1 MSGVLETETLTP
13 LHWVAILLA
22 AITGVV
28 HLVLGIQFFPG
39 AQPISFLLAGLGF
52 FGAIVLFL
60 IDYRRRQLYLLGV
73 PYTALQILLYLWINQ
88 RANPEI
94 TPTEAIDKTVQVL
107 LIVVLIVLYRRES

>member
-1 MSGVLETETLTP
+1 MSGLIESESLTP

-22 AITGVV
+22 AITGVI

-52 FGAIVLFL
+52 FGAIALFL
-60 IDYRRRQLYLLGV
+60 LDYRRRQLYLVGV

-88 RANPEI
+88 RAQPEI
-94 TPTEAIDKTVQVL
+94 TPTEAIDKIAQVL
-107 LIVVLIVLYRRES
+107 LIVVLIVLYRRET